1 MGLRG
6 DGGGGRLAARRWR
19 RARLRGGGV
28 PAVRR
33 RRIPRRLGGD
43 APDGSGRGSPRL
55 PHDSVRWALEW
66 CLALRRAAVGCRGGG
81 EGALSYV
88 GSALDDGRC
97 GDAARDGC
105 AGAAGGLRPATRG
118 YDRGAADT
126 DGAPA
131 DGSGG

>member
-88 GSALDDGRC
+88 GSALDDGRR
-97 GDAARDGC
+97 GDAAAGGG
-105 AGAAGGLRPATRG
+105 AGASGGLRSAARG
-118 YDRGAADT
+118 DDRGAADT

-131 DGSGG
+131 DGGGG